1 MAALPYARAESNLVR
16 MVGDELSVASD
27 MARDLRSTAG
37 SARPKELTP
46 SHDRTGRA
54 AAWQAGNGRC
64 RRRSRGSRLHEEG
77 CPPDDTDNLDRT
89 RFFFG
94 QLLGQ
99 DDYEREQEYHR
110 AALRRH
116 NRLLHGWG
124 VATGFDVVASSA
136 QPAEVVVFP
145 GYALDR
151 CGREVM
157 LTEAV
162 TIAVPGGC
170 ACFVVARAI
179 ETPVSRGIVRD
190 DVEISI
196 ASDPGTAWTVL
207 ASVELGNNQVLVDT
221 TVRRL
226 LSGE

>member
-1 MAALPYARAESNLVR
+1 
-16 MVGDELSVASD
+16 
-27 MARDLRSTAG
+27 
-37 SARPKELTP
+37 
-46 SHDRTGRA
+46 
-54 AAWQAGNGRC
+54 
-64 RRRSRGSRLHEEG
+64 LHEEG

-99 DDYEREQEYHR
+99 GDYERDQEYHR

-116 NRLLHGWG
+116 NRVLHGWG
-124 VATGFDVVASSA
+124 VATGFDVVASST
-136 QPAEVVVFP
+136 QPAEVVVLP
-145 GYALDR
+145 GYALDS

-162 TIAVPGGC
+162 TIAVRGAS

-190 DVEISI
+190 DVEIAI
-196 ASDPGTAWTVL
+196 VSDPGAAWTVL
-207 ASVELGNNQVLVDT
+207 ASLELENNQVLVDT
-221 TVRRL
+221 SVRRL
-226 LSGE
+226 LSSE